1 MAITLPVLT
10 FHSLDDESSVISF
23 PPRVFQHGLRK
34 LHESGYRTISLLNA
48 VDCLRHGE
56 PFPDRSFIIT
66 FDDGYQTVYD
76 EAFSVLQRFD
86 MSATVFLT
94 VGEKRRAKISD
105 RLPSLNGRP
114 MLSWNEI
121 QEMHRFGIT
130 FGAHTLTHP
139 DLTRLSVDRIQL
151 EIYES
156 KRIIEDSLH
165 TTVTSFAYPHGR
177 YDHRIREIVQ
187 PYFTCAFSDKLGLVH
202 AKSDLYVLERV
213 DAYYLRTKRLFDI
226 MLTGWF
232 PLYIRARHIPRWIR
246 RAIQHNL
253 T

>member
-1 MAITLPVLT
+1 MAIPLPVLT

-23 PPRVFQHGLRK
+23 PQRVFQHGLKK

-48 VDCLRHGE
+48 VDCLRYRE
-56 PFPDRSFIIT
+56 PFPNQSFIIT

-76 EAFSVLQRFD
+76 EAFPILQRYN
-86 MSATVFLT
+86 MSATVLLT
-94 VGEKRRAKISD
+94 VGEKGPLKLTD

-139 DLTRLSVDRIQL
+139 DLTRLPADRIQI

-156 KRIIEDSLH
+156 KRIIEDVLN

-187 PYFTCAFSDKLGLVH
+187 PFTCACSDKLGLVH
-202 AKSDLYVLERV
+202 AKSDLYALKRV
-213 DAYYLRTKRLFDI
+213 DAYYLRTERLFNI

-232 PLYIRARHIPRWIR
+232 PLYIRARSIPRWVR
-246 RAIQHNL
+246 RAI
-253 T
+253 